1 MWMWKKFTCTNI
13 YRGYMTC
20 WCSLSLICCRINW
33 RNPWCC
39 WWGLAL
45 AETYLHT
52 FLSFSLPCVPVYMAW
67 HGMAVWGISLQVETL
82 KIKGCACWALV
93 LLLPREASTPLW
105 AQRKFSRLR
114 CVTSM
119 QPVSTRWE
127 GFDDMFCLH
136 YTGSLT
142 TKYLNSHPCMPP
154 LSYMYNTI

>member
-1 MWMWKKFTCTNI
+1 MNWWLNTINFANVFFMWKKFTCTNI

-52 FLSFSLPCVPVYMAW
+52 FLSFSLPYVPVY
-67 HGMAVWGISLQVETL
+67 MAVWGISLQVETL
-82 KIKGCACWALV
+82 KIKGCACWALI
-93 LLLPREASTPLW
+93 LLLPREAN
-105 AQRKFSRLR
+105 
-114 CVTSM
+114 M

-142 TKYLNSHPCMPP
+142 TKYLNSHPCMPQ

>member
-1 MWMWKKFTCTNI
+1 MFFLCEK
-13 YRGYMTC
+13 
-20 WCSLSLICCRINW
+20 SLPVLTYTGDIWHAGAPSHSSVAAAGLIE
-33 RNPWCC
+33 
-39 WWGLAL
+39 
-45 AETYLHT
+45 ETHGAADEAWHWPKPTYTH
-52 FLSFSLPCVPVYMAW
+52 FSFSLPCVPVYMA
-67 HGMAVWGISLQVETL
+67 VWGTSLQVETL

-114 CVTSM
+114 CVANM